1 MPSDSDSSPDYGF
14 PEEFPPEIWKA
25 SPIRENA
32 GEADHATL
40 QRIRTEMEGYLELG
54 MTDFAEEELNALPQ
68 ELADQPLILDARLSL
83 LMQTRRWPEA
93 VETGLRGCA
102 AAPLSPAF
110 FIHTAFCLHE
120 LGRTGEAH
128 RLLTAGPRAL
138 EKEPLYHY
146 NIACYLAVL
155 GRLQEAR
162 PNLSRAFRLDPSLK
176 KFAGTDRDLELL
188 WPDLSEF

>member
-1 MPSDSDSSPDYGF
+1 MPPDSDPSPDYGF
-14 PEEFPPEIWKA
+14 HDDYSPEPWKGSGFP
-25 SPIRENA
+25 ENSA
-32 GEADHATL
+32 GTDHEML

-54 MTDFAEEELNALPQ
+54 MADFAEDELNALPP
-68 ELADQPLILDARLSL
+68 AIAAQPLILDARLSL
-83 LMQTRRWPEA
+83 LMQTRRWTEA
-93 VETGLRGCA
+93 VETGLQGCA

-120 LGRTGEAH
+120 LGRTGEAF

-146 NIACYLAVL
+146 NIACYLTVL
-155 GRLQEAR
+155 GRPQEAQ

-176 KFAGTDRDLELL
+176 KFAQSDRDLEPL
-188 WPDLSEF
+188 WPGLSEF